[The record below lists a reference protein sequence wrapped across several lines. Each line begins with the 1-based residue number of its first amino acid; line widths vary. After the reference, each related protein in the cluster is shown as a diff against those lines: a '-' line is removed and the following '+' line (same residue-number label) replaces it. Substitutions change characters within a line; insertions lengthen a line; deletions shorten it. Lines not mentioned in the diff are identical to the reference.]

1 MLCETVFS
9 DRLNTNPLESCKREA
24 RQMSNIL
31 QATERAGLRT
41 TVLAPALCPS
51 KEKRI
56 PSIRVKAVNTKTKK
70 GRMTG
75 SAYKTKEIRKS
86 DPQVFP
92 HGLKILL
99 CNLCTSTAN
108 LVMRYVVAEANFFP
122 QPADRIRGAQAREP
136 PTLRVPPFLEA
147 RMTRRWF
154 SRNRNMTLAS
164 LEWEEV
170 A

>member
-1 MLCETVFS
+1 MLCEMVFS
-9 DRLNTNPLESCKREA
+9 DRLNTNPLESCNAKLDKCQASCKRL
-24 RQMSNIL
+24 S
-31 QATERAGLRT
+31 
-41 TVLAPALCPS
+41 VLVSEPQFWFRLSAPARRNESLLFVS
-51 KEKRI
+51 KRSTPKQKR
-56 PSIRVKAVNTKTKK
+56 
-70 GRMTG
+70 RMTG
-75 SAYKTKEIRKS
+75 YAYKAKEIRKS

-99 CNLCTSTAN
+99 CNLRTSTAH
-108 LVMRYVVAEANFFP
+108 LVVRYVVAEANFLP
-122 QPADRIRGAQAREP
+122 QPADRIRGAQARET

-147 RMTRRWF
+147 GMARRWF